1 MIFSLLVPIYSTVQ
15 EMDSGQISEGKNP
28 RIMKIQLADMG
39 DFVMESSTAGQP
51 NNRISMYKEAIGS
64 VLRIWIGITMAKSG
78 SDYAFVQKNVHK
90 KVSHKH

>member
-1 MIFSLLVPIYSTVQ
+1 MIFSLLGPIYSTVQ

-64 VLRIWIGITMAKSG
+64 VLRI
-78 SDYAFVQKNVHK
+78 
-90 KVSHKH
+90 